1 MSQIDLRLIRAAVT
15 VAEELSFSR
24 AALKLHISQPALTKQ
39 IQDLEAILRVPLF
52 IRDRQRVHMTDA
64 GRAFVE
70 ESKLALIHQER
81 AVEVARSAA
90 KGAEAVLNLGQSP
103 FVDPFL
109 TSIVT
114 SVHLPLFPELRINV
128 SSDYGAGTDPTGCVR
143 GAGNRSPDR
152 WSGTATTHSGR
163 SRNITALCSYL
174 RNIAP
179 CSPTNASI
187 ADLDEIPWILFARQ
201 VHPMLYDAIHER
213 AISLGIAATE
223 RHHVTS
229 AEQAAQLVFRTGG
242 AAILKKH
249 DAWRVAMDGLTM
261 RPLDEPEHHDAN
273 RSGSSQRREPACQRI
288 GASHCRETKEAVGSE
303 PGHAAADGLD
313 QRRWLWP
320 LIGRFG

>member
-24 AALKLHISQPALTKQ
+24 AALKLHVSQPALTKQ
-39 IQDLEAILRVPLF
+39 IQDLEATLRVPLF

-81 AVEVARSAA
+81 AVEVARSVA
-90 KGAEAVLNLGQSP
+90 KGADAILNLGQSP

-114 SVHLPLFPELRINV
+114 SVHLPLFPELRINI
-128 SSDYGAGTDPTGCVR
+128 SSDYGAELMRRVASGELEIALLT
-143 GAGNRSPDR
+143 AGQVEVAASPLYVLISETSPLAVQR
-152 WSGTATTHSGR
+152 T
-163 SRNITALCSYL
+163 L
-174 RNIAP
+174 RLR
-179 CSPTNASI
+179 
-187 ADLDEIPWILFARQ
+187 DLDEIPWILFARQ

-242 AAILKKH
+242 AAILNKH
-249 DAWRVAMDGLTM
+249 GAWRVAMDGLTM
-261 RPLDEPEHHDAN
+261 RPLDEPEIVMRTVLAVRNDAS
-273 RSGSSQRREPACQRI
+273 RLVSELVRATVRKLQRLSAPSQ
-288 GASHCRETKEAVGSE
+288 GT
-303 PGHAAADGLD
+303 L
-313 QRRWLWP
+313 P
-320 LIGRFG
+320 LTV